1 MFQRGMS
8 GKEMEQYRSQIR
20 EKINQK
26 NEKLSIKKTVTV
38 KKKEQKATD
47 FHIGDAVKVL
57 SMGVNGTVS
66 TLPNNKGD
74 LFVQMGILRSQ
85 LNIRDLEL
93 IDEAVITGPNITR
106 SSVGKIKMS
115 KSATISPE
123 INLIGKMVDEA
134 ISELDKYLDDAYLA
148 HLGQVRVVHGKGTGA
163 LRKAVHEHLR
173 RMRNVKEYHLGEYG
187 EGDAGVTIVVFR

>member
-1 MFQRGMS
+1 M
-8 GKEMEQYRSQIR
+8 
-20 EKINQK
+20 
-26 NEKLSIKKTVTV
+26 T
-38 KKKEQKATD
+38 
-47 FHIGDAVKVL
+47 
-57 SMGVNGTVS
+57 GVQTCA
-66 TLPNNKGD
+66 LP
-74 LFVQMGILRSQ
+74 I
-85 LNIRDLEL
+85 
-93 IDEAVITGPNITR
+93 
-106 SSVGKIKMS
+106 S